1 MYLLLP
7 NLLRLYSKGQVF
19 PLLDR
24 NLQSQV
30 MTTMF
35 YNVLLWQSACSFVMD
50 HFAFTNFRNIKMFFN
65 SQNIKKKSVVGSHST
80 FLKKKI
86 IYLFIFGRAGSS
98 LLCGI
103 FSSCSKQG
111 LLSRDARAS
120 HCSGFSCCGAWG
132 MTFTNCGT

>member
-1 MYLLLP
+1 MYLLQP
-7 NLLRLYSKGQVF
+7 NLLRLYSNGQVF

-65 SQNIKKKSVVGSHST
+65 SQNIKKISRIS
-80 FLKKKI
+80 FNYFFNFI
-86 IYLFIFGRAGSS
+86 FLFIFGRAGSS
-98 LLCGI
+98 LLRGI
-103 FSSCSKQG
+103 FSSCGEQG